1 MEKLLTIIVPCYNE
15 QEVLPLFIEAI
26 TPVRKE
32 LFEKNELNTEVL
44 FVDDGSSDS
53 TLELLRSFHEKDE
66 SVRYISFSK
75 NFGKEAGIL
84 AGLKNAKGDYAVL
97 MDADLQHPPALLPK
111 MYSELTGASV
121 SDRTAGNTTDTDA
134 GMSKVLPVNPYD
146 SVAMYRDDRKKEGFF
161 RRHFSSMFFKLMN
174 KLSKLNMVNGATDF
188 RMMNRPMINAIISMP
203 ETNRFSKGIFNW
215 VGFNTK
221 WLPFETGERPA
232 GESKW
237 TFGKLI
243 SYSFDALLSF
253 SEVPL
258 KICSWLGI
266 IFCLISFITGL
277 VHFIK
282 TLVFGDPVAGFP
294 TLYLMMLLLGGIVL
308 LFLGIMGQYMARI
321 YLEIKQRPVYI
332 IKESDDSSGQ

>member
-1 MEKLLTIIVPCYNE
+1 MDKLLTIIVPCYNE
-15 QEVLPLFIEAI
+15 QEVLPLFVEAI

-32 LFEKNELNTEVL
+32 LVEKHELNTELL
-44 FVDDGSSDS
+44 FIDDGSGDR
-53 TLELLRSFHEKDE
+53 TLELLRDFHEKDA

-75 NFGKEAGIL
+75 NFGKEAAIL

-97 MDADLQHPPALLPK
+97 MDSDLQHPPALLPQ
-111 MYSELTGASV
+111 MFSELTNTFSESNPQGSNKPNPE
-121 SDRTAGNTTDTDA
+121 AGLC
-134 GMSKVLPVNPYD
+134 KYD

-188 RMMNRPMINAIISMP
+188 RMMSRPMINAIISMP

-237 TFGKLI
+237 SFGKLI
-243 SYSFDALLSF
+243 SYSFDAILAF

-266 IFCLISFITGL
+266 IFCLISFLIGIVHL
-277 VHFIK
+277 VK
-282 TLVFGDPVAGFP
+282 TLIFGDPVAGFP
-294 TLYLMMLLLGGIVL
+294 TLYLMMLLLGGIIL
-308 LFLGIMGQYMARI
+308 LFLGIMGQYLARI

-332 IKESDDSSGQ
+332 VKESDNNLNT